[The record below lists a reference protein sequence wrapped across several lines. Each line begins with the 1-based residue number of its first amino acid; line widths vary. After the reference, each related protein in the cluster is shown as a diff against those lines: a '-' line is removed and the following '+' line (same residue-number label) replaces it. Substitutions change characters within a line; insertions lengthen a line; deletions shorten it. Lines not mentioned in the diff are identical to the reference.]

1 MQWNWQTGGQNAYD
15 AAQNALNQNRQ
26 KMYNQNMDERQ
37 VGNGLDMMSWMQ
49 QGNDAAQYQA
59 QQEQAAAQQAQAEE
73 AQRAEQI
80 NMIKSQIAELQ
91 KSIADKQMRLQNF
104 DDGVNEI
111 AAIEARKINSQDPTM
126 IWRWQKQREDTARAN
141 NSINT
146 SDAKKFQNTV
156 DMLVDQRPSTSTAGI
171 ENQIRNIETAL
182 RDGKNLGA
190 DVTALKALQDKKAEL
205 EDLIYGSGEASGDFS
220 SGTTRENF
228 KHATNDFM
236 KSGKSYSELKQ
247 YYDENKD
254 KMDGDTN
261 EKFRE
266 AMRTQIKK
274 EKAEAEAKE
283 FDEFV
288 KSQGYD
294 PKTLTPRMRETMKR
308 LHKAKRG
315 K

>member
-15 AAQNALNQNRQ
+15 AARNALNQNRQ

-236 KSGKSYSELKQ
+236 KSGNSYSELKQ

>member
-26 KMYNQNMDERQ
+26 KMYNQNMDDRQ

-126 IWRWQKQREDTARAN
+126 IWRWQKQREDTANANANIGITDAQKFENKANMLIQQRA
-141 NSINT
+141 
-146 SDAKKFQNTV
+146 
-156 DMLVDQRPSTSTAGI
+156 STSTAGI
-171 ENQIRNIETAL
+171 EQQIRNIESAIVE
-182 RDGKNLGA
+182 GQNSGA
-190 DVTALKALQDKKAEL
+190 DVSGLMKKKEEL
-205 EDLIYGSGEASGDFS
+205 EDKIYGEGKASGEFN
-220 SGTTRENF
+220 SGTSAENLSALVSDTINN
-228 KHATNDFM
+228 KSTKKADIEKLLNDKNLTNDDRI
-236 KSGKSYSELKQ
+236 KLNSKWRDLDRE
-247 YYDENKD
+247 
-254 KMDGDTN
+254 
-261 EKFRE
+261 EKN
-266 AMRTQIKK
+266 AAAT
-274 EKAEAEAKE
+274 KE
-283 FDEFV
+283 FEEFV

-294 PKTLTPRMRETMKR
+294 PKTLTPRMRETLKR